1 MSTIFDKFA
10 SFEQRYQL
18 AETMAVNPVGV
29 RFDEVLSPTRAR
41 VAGREVLLAGT
52 SNYLGL
58 TFDEDSR
65 AAAKHAIDLH
75 GTGTTGSRMAN
86 GSYASHQDLERDIA
100 EWLEMPSAIVFT
112 TGYQTNLG
120 VLGTIAGKD
129 DLLVIDADS
138 HASIYD
144 ACKMSEAPM
153 VRFKHDQPED
163 LDKKLAK
170 HLPGIKGHAIVV
182 IEGLYSMFGDRP
194 DVGAFADVCEK
205 HGAYLFVDE
214 AHSTGV
220 YGHEGRGTA
229 DEQGQLHRVDFYSS
243 TFSKSLGTVGGFC
256 ASKHPSFSRLRGLM
270 RSYTFTASPVPAV
283 VGATTESLK
292 KLRAGDDLRAQLL
305 ESADRLHEGLT
316 TLGFEVIAPAGP
328 VLAVRCA
335 NELDAVMKWQQLL
348 EAGVYVNLAVPPATP
363 KGAAILRISLTAK
376 HTAVEVDEMLS
387 AFASMSGTLAV
398 AAE

>member
-10 SFEQRYQL
+10 AFEQRYQL
-18 AETMAVNPVGV
+18 AETMPVNPVGV
-29 RFDEVLSPTRAR
+29 RFDEVLGPTRAR
-41 VAGREVLLAGT
+41 VAGRDVLLAGT

-58 TFDEDSR
+58 TFDDESR
-65 AAAKHAIDLH
+65 AAAKAAIDAH

-86 GSYASHQDLERDIA
+86 GSYAAHQDLERSIA
-100 EWLEMPSAIVFT
+100 EWLDMPSAIVFT

-144 ACKMSEAPM
+144 ACKMSDAPM
-153 VRFKHDQPED
+153 VRFKHDRAD
-163 LDKKLAK
+163 ALDAKLKK
-170 HLPGIKGHAIVV
+170 HLPEIKGHAVVV

-194 DVGAFADVCEK
+194 DVGAFADVCER

-220 YGHEGRGTA
+220 YGQEGRGTA

-256 ASKHPSFSRLRGLM
+256 ASRHEGFSKLRGLM
-270 RSYTFTASPVPAV
+270 RPYTFTASPVPAV
-283 VGATTESLK
+283 IGATTVSLR
-292 KLRAGDDLRAQLL
+292 KLREGDSLRAQLL
-305 ESADRLHEGLT
+305 RNAERLHEGLT
-316 TLGFEVIAPAGP
+316 TLGFEVIAPPGP

-348 EAGVYVNLAVPPATP
+348 EAGLYVNLAVPPATP
-363 KGAAILRISLTAK
+363 KGAAILRISLTAA
-376 HTAVEVDEMLS
+376 HSDADVDEML
-387 AFASMSGTLAV
+387 ACFASTQGTLSV

>member
-10 SFEQRYQL
+10 AFEQRYQL
-18 AETMAVNPVGV
+18 AEHMPVNPVGV

-41 VAGREVLLAGT
+41 VAGRDVLLAGT

-58 TFDEDSR
+58 TFDEDAR
-65 AAAKHAIDLH
+65 AAAKAAIDAH

-100 EWLEMPSAIVFT
+100 EWLGMPSAIVFT
-112 TGYQTNLG
+112 TGYQTNLA
-120 VLGTIAGKD
+120 VLGTIAGRD

-144 ACKMSEAPM
+144 ACKMSDAQM
-153 VRFKHDQPED
+153 VRFKHDRADD
-163 LDKKLAK
+163 LDAKLAK
-170 HLPGIKGHAIVV
+170 HLPEIKGHAIVV

-194 DVGAFADVCEK
+194 DVGAFADVCER

-220 YGHEGRGTA
+220 YGREGRGTA

-256 ASKHPSFSRLRGLM
+256 ASKHPNFSRLRGLM
-270 RSYTFTASPVPAV
+270 RPYTFTASPVPAV
-283 VGATTESLK
+283 IGATTVALR

-305 ESADRLHEGLT
+305 ESAARLHEGLT
-316 TLGFEVIAPAGP
+316 TLGYEVIAPPGP
-328 VLAVRCA
+328 VMAVRCE

-348 EAGVYVNLAVPPATP
+348 DAGVYVNLAVPPATP
-363 KGAAILRISLTAK
+363 KGAAILRISLTAC
-376 HTAVEVDEMLS
+376 HTAVEVDEMLA
-387 AFASMSGTLAV
+387 AFARIGGTLAV